1 MARPL
6 RVSAIRALQEWLR
19 ASGVTTVVVDGKEKN
34 FTVDGGYGPMTD
46 IAAKQNPSIVVDAM
60 QQLIRDL
67 TPAPA
72 EKQSPSAFVSDPP
85 FAEVLEAVT
94 AEARKRGLDPTPYLA
109 QVTLES
115 GWGRN
120 VPRLADGRSS
130 LNYAGLKF
138 ESVKQRVTERAN
150 ARTTEY
156 DKGIALSVVDSFAVF
171 NTLADFAEVYFWY
184 LFEGPSSYR
193 YPGLDQADVNSFGSI
208 LRKGGYATDPQYAQ
222 AIIGVAASV
231 SRRYPHLTA

>member
-6 RVSAIRALQEWLR
+6 RYSAIRALQEWLR
-19 ASGVTTVVVDGKEKN
+19 ASGVETVVVDGVERS
-34 FTVDGGYGPMTD
+34 FRVDGGYGPITD
-46 IAAKQNPSIVVDAM
+46 TAAKLNPSPVVDAM
-60 QQLIRDL
+60 QQKIRDL

-72 EKQSPSAFVSDPP
+72 EKRAPADSGDPP
-85 FAEVLEAVT
+85 FGDVLEAVT
-94 AEARKRGLDPTPYLA
+94 AEAKKRGLDPTPYLA

-138 ESVKQRVTERAN
+138 NSVKQRVTERAK
-150 ARTTEY
+150 ARTVEY
-156 DKGIALSVVDSFAVF
+156 DRGVALSVVDSFAVF
-171 NTLADFAEVYFWY
+171 NSLAEFAEVYFWY

-193 YPGLDQADVNSFGSI
+193 YPGLDQADVTSFGDI
-208 LRKGGYATDPQYAQ
+208 LQKGGYATDPKYAE
-222 AIIGVAASV
+222 AIVGVAASV

>member
-19 ASGVTTVVVDGKEKN
+19 ATGVTTVTIDGRVRN

-46 IAAKQNPSIVVDAM
+46 LAAKLNPSPVVDAM
-60 QQLIRDL
+60 QQRIRDL
-67 TPAPA
+67 APAPA
-72 EKQSPSAFVSDPP
+72 EKQSSAEFSADPL
-85 FAEVLEAVT
+85 FADVLEAVT
-94 AEARKRGLDPTPYLA
+94 AGARKRGLDPTPYLA

-150 ARTTEY
+150 ARTTEF

-171 NTLADFAEVYFWY
+171 NSLADFVEVYFWY

-193 YPGLDQADVNSFGSI
+193 YPGLDQADVNTFGSI
-208 LRKGGYATDPQYAQ
+208 LQKGGYATDPQYAQ

>member
-19 ASGVTTVVVDGKEKN
+19 ASGVSTVTIDGVTKN

-46 IAAKQNPSIVVDAM
+46 LAARQNPSSVVEAM
-60 QQLIRDL
+60 QQRIRDL
-67 TPAPA
+67 APAPVEKRAPA
-72 EKQSPSAFVSDPP
+72 EFSADPE
-85 FAEVLEAVT
+85 FGAVLEAVT

-109 QVTLES
+109 QITLES

-138 ESVKQRVTERAN
+138 NSVKQRVTERAN

-156 DKGIALSVVDSFAVF
+156 ERGTALSVVDSFAVF
-171 NTLADFAEVYFWY
+171 NSLADFVEVYFWY

-193 YPGLDQADVNSFGSI
+193 YPGLSEADVNAFGSI
-208 LRKGGYATDPQYAQ
+208 LQKGGYATDPKYAQ